1 MNEAQSSQR
10 SGVDWPSRYFNLKGA
25 CKTKTLD
32 DELTRPVCEN
42 IYLDYHYY
50 NYDYYIDYYE
60 KYGCP
65 GTSFCEKRN
74 FFQNWPYRMDH
85 TCIIYGAEAVSSILC
100 LFFIS
105 LFFITKYESFFHPDR
120 DSKLSLFVAFIHL
133 NLAAERGEVQ
143 IAHSYLV
150 WTKFE
155 NNLVIIWEK
164 IEF

>member
-1 MNEAQSSQR
+1 MTKTKIPNIFDTFKLIQGILLAVSAKQLFKSKKKSPKNNEVNEALSSQR

-74 FFQNWPYRMDH
+74 FFQN
-85 TCIIYGAEAVSSILC
+85 
-100 LFFIS
+100 
-105 LFFITKYESFFHPDR
+105 
-120 DSKLSLFVAFIHL
+120 
-133 NLAAERGEVQ
+133 
-143 IAHSYLV
+143 
-150 WTKFE
+150 
-155 NNLVIIWEK
+155 
-164 IEF
+164 

>member
-10 SGVDWPSRYFNLKGA
+10 SGVDWPSRYFNLKGV
-25 CKTKTLD
+25 CKTKTFD

-74 FFQNWPYRMDH
+74 FVQNWPYRMDH
-85 TCIIYGAEAVSSILC
+85 TCIIYDAEAVSSILC
-100 LFFIS
+100 LFFY
-105 LFFITKYESFFHPDR
+105 FFIFSLQKMNPFPTLIVIH
-120 DSKLSLFVAFIHL
+120 DSWIKIVFVAFIHL
-133 NLAAERGEVQ
+133 NLATASGGSPNRPL
-143 IAHSYLV
+143 ISCLN
-150 WTKFE
+150 K
-155 NNLVIIWEK
+155 IWE
-164 IEF
+164 